1 MCPHNCVQKD
11 MGQMRDKNVC
21 SCRIKPGL
29 AVDSQQAAATLLLQQ
44 GRLHYSQAQQHA
56 AGGAVSASAEAAQAA
71 MVCFKEAATCV
82 QSFGEGCSHLYS
94 QVFVERS
101 CFESYDYLL
110 NPTHPASRL
119 GPHVYSPSMGAV
131 LCYHYA
137 PLSECAD
144 ASLEVNFSI
153 QTCSR

>member
-44 GRLHYSQAQQHA
+44 GRLHYSQAQQHT

-94 QVFVERS
+94 QVFVDRYM
-101 CFESYDYLL
+101 FRVLRLL
-110 NPTHPASRL
+110 AQSNSSSFKT
-119 GPHVYSPSMGAV
+119 GATCIQSFNGGCPLLS
-131 LCYHYA
+131 LCTT
-137 PLSECAD
+137 
-144 ASLEVNFSI
+144 V
-153 QTCSR
+153 